1 MGDYMKIKD
10 LALIGMG
17 MMGTLVIQKYGMP
30 MAKKTRKVMDKK
42 MKDLY
47 KQMDKMM

>member
-1 MGDYMKIKD
+1 MSIKNM
-10 LALIGMG
+10 ALIGMG
-17 MMGTLVIQKYGMP
+17 MMGTLIIQKYGMP
-30 MAKKTRKVMDKK
+30 MAKKTKKVMDKK